1 MKKKS
6 KITAGLLG
14 IFLGTFGVHNFYI
27 GSYGK
32 ATAQLLITVLSA
44 GLLAFIS
51 LCWGVAEGILILTN
65 CIDINQKYRKEHGT
79 IEENKEFAKES
90 FKKFNKT
97 RSYAIDYVKKHT
109 KLSVEEIKEVENEF
123 DLENQELEKYKQ
135 ESLKRQQENKNELL
149 QKQGQPEISKQII
162 NTKTEKISTSPTVTN
177 YHYIELDGQ
186 LKSSLDILNEVKKD
200 SCNMGYI
207 TLDRDKLLSYRQKNM
222 AEFNSRE
229 EYNNY
234 IKEFEHQEKVIWK
247 EIVHQL
253 LSKGYISNSKEKMT
267 DEYIDKAQYL
277 SMTNQKI
284 YEEEEFRQ
292 AKMKAEE
299 EKAEKERQLKSQ
311 KDDKSATIVATL
323 IVCIVLSV
331 ILSFALNSILWGII
345 AAIVVTFLVISGVS
359 NTIVETYKD
368 TQRYKYGDKVDNMTI
383 YEIQRENEKNEIIQN
398 MYKKNNK

>member
-149 QKQGQPEISKQII
+149 QKQGQPEISKQLI

-186 LKSSLDILNEVKKD
+186 LKNSLDILNEIKSQSSNIGFLILDRNTLIDYKTREMTD
-200 SCNMGYI
+200 FKSIDEYNEYI
-207 TLDRDKLLSYRQKNM
+207 T
-222 AEFNSRE
+222 
-229 EYNNY
+229 
-234 IKEFEHQEKVIWK
+234 EFERHADVVWEEMILTLESEGYYCEYKDIYPNK
-247 EIVHQL
+247 EDYKDYL
-253 LSKGYISNSKEKMT
+253 
-267 DEYIDKAQYL
+267 KATYHSIFKNKKL
-277 SMTNQKI
+277 
-284 YEEEEFRQ
+284 YDEEEFKT
-292 AKMKAEE
+292 AKQEKLEKE
-299 EKAEKERQLKSQ
+299 EKLRKQQKVEKLLKPLDSLEN
-311 KDDKSATIVATL
+311 IVSGAADLGT
-323 IVCIVLSV
+323 
-331 ILSFALNSILWGII
+331 SFVRDMNRW
-345 AAIVVTFLVISGVS
+345 
-359 NTIVETYKD
+359 
-368 TQRYKYGDKVDNMTI
+368 KYGDKVDDMSI
-383 YEIQRENEKNEIIQN
+383 YEIDMQNEKDKVIKDLNKN
-398 MYKKNNK
+398 KK

>member
-149 QKQGQPEISKQII
+149 QKQGQPEISKQLI

-186 LKSSLDILNEVKKD
+186 LKSSFDILNEIK
-200 SCNMGYI
+200 SQSSNIGFLI
-207 TLDRDKLLSYRQKNM
+207 LDRNTLIDYKT
-222 AEFNSRE
+222 RE
-229 EYNNY
+229 MTDFKSIDEYNEN
-234 IKEFEHQEKVIWK
+234 KTEFERHADVVWEEMILTLESEGYYCEYKDIYPNK
-247 EIVHQL
+247 EDYKDYL
-253 LSKGYISNSKEKMT
+253 
-267 DEYIDKAQYL
+267 KATYHSIFKNKKL
-277 SMTNQKI
+277 
-284 YEEEEFRQ
+284 YDEEEFKT
-292 AKMKAEE
+292 AKQEKLEKE
-299 EKAEKERQLKSQ
+299 EKLRKQQKVEKLLKHLDSLEN
-311 KDDKSATIVATL
+311 IVSGAADLGT
-323 IVCIVLSV
+323 
-331 ILSFALNSILWGII
+331 SFVRDMNRW
-345 AAIVVTFLVISGVS
+345 
-359 NTIVETYKD
+359 
-368 TQRYKYGDKVDNMTI
+368 KYGDKVDDMSI
-383 YEIQRENEKNEIIQN
+383 YEIDMQNEKDKVIKDLNKN
-398 MYKKNNK
+398 KK

>member
-149 QKQGQPEISKQII
+149 QKQGHPEISKQLI

-186 LKSSLDILNEVKKD
+186 LKSSLDILNEIKSQSSNIGFLILDRNTLIDYKTREMTD
-200 SCNMGYI
+200 FKSIDEYNEYI
-207 TLDRDKLLSYRQKNM
+207 T
-222 AEFNSRE
+222 
-229 EYNNY
+229 
-234 IKEFEHQEKVIWK
+234 EFERHADVVWEEMILTLESEGYYCEYKDIYPNK
-247 EIVHQL
+247 EDYKDYL
-253 LSKGYISNSKEKMT
+253 
-267 DEYIDKAQYL
+267 KATYHSIFKNKKL
-277 SMTNQKI
+277 
-284 YEEEEFRQ
+284 YDEEEFKT
-292 AKMKAEE
+292 AKQEKLEKE
-299 EKAEKERQLKSQ
+299 EKLRKQQKVEKLLKPLDSLEN
-311 KDDKSATIVATL
+311 IVSGAADLGT
-323 IVCIVLSV
+323 
-331 ILSFALNSILWGII
+331 SFVRDMNRW
-345 AAIVVTFLVISGVS
+345 
-359 NTIVETYKD
+359 
-368 TQRYKYGDKVDNMTI
+368 KYGDKVDDMSI
-383 YEIQRENEKNEIIQN
+383 YEIDMQNEKDKVIKDLNKN
-398 MYKKNNK
+398 KK

>member
-1 MKKKS
+1 MKKKT

-149 QKQGQPEISKQII
+149 QKQGQPEISKQLI

-186 LKSSLDILNEVKKD
+186 LKSSLDILNEIKSQSSNIGFLILDRNTLIDYKTREMTD
-200 SCNMGYI
+200 FKSIDEYNEYI
-207 TLDRDKLLSYRQKNM
+207 T
-222 AEFNSRE
+222 
-229 EYNNY
+229 
-234 IKEFEHQEKVIWK
+234 EFERHADVVWEEMILTLESEGYYCEYKDIYPNK
-247 EIVHQL
+247 EDYKDYL
-253 LSKGYISNSKEKMT
+253 
-267 DEYIDKAQYL
+267 KATYHSIFKNKKL
-277 SMTNQKI
+277 
-284 YEEEEFRQ
+284 YDEEEFKT
-292 AKMKAEE
+292 AKQEKLEKE
-299 EKAEKERQLKSQ
+299 EKLRKQQKVEKLLKPLDSLEN
-311 KDDKSATIVATL
+311 IVSGAADLGT
-323 IVCIVLSV
+323 
-331 ILSFALNSILWGII
+331 SFVRDMNRW
-345 AAIVVTFLVISGVS
+345 
-359 NTIVETYKD
+359 
-368 TQRYKYGDKVDNMTI
+368 KYGDKVDDMSI
-383 YEIQRENEKNEIIQN
+383 YEIDMQNEKDKVIKDLNKN
-398 MYKKNNK
+398 KK

>member
-1 MKKKS
+1 
-6 KITAGLLG
+6 
-14 IFLGTFGVHNFYI
+14 
-27 GSYGK
+27 
-32 ATAQLLITVLSA
+32 
-44 GLLAFIS
+44 
-51 LCWGVAEGILILTN
+51 
-65 CIDINQKYRKEHGT
+65 
-79 IEENKEFAKES
+79 
-90 FKKFNKT
+90 
-97 RSYAIDYVKKHT
+97 
-109 KLSVEEIKEVENEF
+109 
-123 DLENQELEKYKQ
+123 
-135 ESLKRQQENKNELL
+135 
-149 QKQGQPEISKQII
+149 
-162 NTKTEKISTSPTVTN
+162 
-177 YHYIELDGQ
+177 
-186 LKSSLDILNEVKKD
+186 
-200 SCNMGYI
+200 
-207 TLDRDKLLSYRQKNM
+207 M

-253 LSKGYISNSKEKMT
+253 LSDGYISNSKEKMT

-398 MYKKNNK
+398 MYNKNNK

>member
-149 QKQGQPEISKQII
+149 QKQGQPEISKQLI

-186 LKSSLDILNEVKKD
+186 LKSSFDILNEIKSQSSNIGFLILDRNTLIDYKTREMTD
-200 SCNMGYI
+200 FKSIDEYNEYI
-207 TLDRDKLLSYRQKNM
+207 T
-222 AEFNSRE
+222 
-229 EYNNY
+229 
-234 IKEFEHQEKVIWK
+234 EFERHADVVWEEMILTLESEGYYCEYKDIYPNK
-247 EIVHQL
+247 EDYKDYL
-253 LSKGYISNSKEKMT
+253 
-267 DEYIDKAQYL
+267 KATYHSIFKNKKL
-277 SMTNQKI
+277 
-284 YEEEEFRQ
+284 YDEEEFKT
-292 AKMKAEE
+292 AKQEKLEKE
-299 EKAEKERQLKSQ
+299 EKLRKQQKVEKLLKPLDSLEN
-311 KDDKSATIVATL
+311 IVSGAADLGT
-323 IVCIVLSV
+323 
-331 ILSFALNSILWGII
+331 SFVRDMNRW
-345 AAIVVTFLVISGVS
+345 
-359 NTIVETYKD
+359 
-368 TQRYKYGDKVDNMTI
+368 KYGDKVDDMSI
-383 YEIQRENEKNEIIQN
+383 YEIDMQNEKDKVIKDLNKN
-398 MYKKNNK
+398 KK

>member
-149 QKQGQPEISKQII
+149 QKQGQPEISKQLI

-186 LKSSLDILNEVKKD
+186 LKSSLDILNEIKSQSSNIGFLILDRNTLIDYKTREMTD
-200 SCNMGYI
+200 FKSIDEYNEYI
-207 TLDRDKLLSYRQKNM
+207 T
-222 AEFNSRE
+222 
-229 EYNNY
+229 
-234 IKEFEHQEKVIWK
+234 EFERHA
-247 EIVHQL
+247 
-253 LSKGYISNSKEKMT
+253 
-267 DEYIDKAQYL
+267 D
-277 SMTNQKI
+277 
-284 YEEEEFRQ
+284 
-292 AKMKAEE
+292 
-299 EKAEKERQLKSQ
+299 
-311 KDDKSATIVATL
+311 
-323 IVCIVLSV
+323 
-331 ILSFALNSILWGII
+331 
-345 AAIVVTFLVISGVS
+345 VV
-359 NTIVETYKD
+359 
-368 TQRYKYGDKVDNMTI
+368 
-383 YEIQRENEKNEIIQN
+383 
-398 MYKKNNK
+398 